1 MDSSYLG
8 RAFQD
13 GKQLRDEQDGL
24 ITLRSHTLGELVI
37 TTGKVVA
44 CDAFVFDTEP
54 FVQTFPL
61 GRYPVIVS
69 VAEFASNKDQRVA
82 FAMLSLTE
90 QPVVRWAIAT
100 HAGQDASTLKE
111 DEIFGYPVDA
121 GTGCFMDLEAALA
134 YERKC
139 QEQHDYS
146 LSLVDEMAKNDV
158 FTWGWMNI
166 CLVPETGAN
175 LIAFSSGWGDGFYAS
190 YLGYNAAGAVACV
203 VTDFEVF
210 DPALLLNS

>member
-8 RAFQD
+8 KAFQD
-13 GKQLRDEQDGL
+13 GKQLHDAQGGL

-44 CDAFVFDTEP
+44 FVFHTEP
-54 FVQTFPL
+54 FTQTFPP

-69 VAEFASNKDQRVA
+69 VAEFVNPQDQRVA
-82 FAMLSLTE
+82 FAMLRLTE
-90 QPVVRWAIAT
+90 QPIVRWEMAT
-100 HAGQDASTLKE
+100 QAGQDASTLQE

-134 YERKC
+134 YEHKC
-139 QEQHDYS
+139 LEQDDYS
-146 LSLVDEMAKNDV
+146 MSLVDEMAKNDV
-158 FTWGWMNI
+158 FTWGWMNS

-175 LIAFSSGWGDGFYAS
+175 LIAFSSGWGDGYYAS
-190 YLGYNAAGAVACV
+190 YLGYDAAGAIACV
-203 VTDFEVF
+203 VTDFALF
-210 DPALLLNS
+210 DPTLLFAD